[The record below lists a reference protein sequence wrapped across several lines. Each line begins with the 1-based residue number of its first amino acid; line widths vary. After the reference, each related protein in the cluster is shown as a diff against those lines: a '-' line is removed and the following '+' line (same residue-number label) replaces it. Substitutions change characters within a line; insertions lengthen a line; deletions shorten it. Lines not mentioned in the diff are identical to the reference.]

1 MDRPPTFSKCFRSAP
16 IVFRRFVLSLSLPL
30 ILLVFGPA
38 WARSALADDKNFT
51 AEQIVETTI
60 LVYGTRPGMAQVRR
74 NGDERGRVTR
84 MKEDGRTEEATY
96 ERRFVRGE
104 SMDKDKIRLDQK
116 TPTIEYSLVTGGGRT
131 WGIINGAMFTPREDA
146 SADFLAEIYH
156 GIDSL
161 LRYKENGSTIELSG
175 KDKQQ
180 NVDVYYIDVT
190 DKEKRHTKYTI
201 SAKTFRVLSLEYERP
216 QAGATTTKFIRKFY
230 DYRVAQGTLVP
241 FRSVLYQDGKP
252 IQESRVM
259 TITYGVKMEDAL
271 FNNPDT
277 PNVSSAQ

>member
-1 MDRPPTFSKCFRSAP
+1 M
-16 IVFRRFVLSLSLPL
+16 FRRFVLSFSLPL

-38 WARSALADDKNFT
+38 WAPSALADEKNYT

-60 LVYGTRPGMAQVRR
+60 LVYGTRPGLAQVRR

-84 MKEDGRTEEATY
+84 MTNDGRTEEATY

-116 TPTIEYSLVTGGGRT
+116 TPTIEYSLVTGDGRT

-161 LRYKENGSTIELSG
+161 LRYKENGATIALAG

-180 NVDVYYIDVT
+180 NVDVYMIDVT

-201 SAKTFRVLSLEYERP
+201 SARTFKILSLEYERP
-216 QAGATTTKFIRKFY
+216 QAGANTSKFMRKFY

-241 FRSVLYQDGKP
+241 FRSVLYQDGKQV
-252 IQESRVM
+252 QESRVM
-259 TITYGVKMEDAL
+259 TITYGVKLEDTL
-271 FNNPDT
+271 FSNPDAQT
-277 PNVSSAQ
+277 VSSTP